1 MLDRHRIEHFPI
13 AFFAMIMGLSGLSL
27 AWQKAAEVLHT
38 PAVVGTFL
46 VLATAALF
54 ILLATLYLTKLVRF
68 PAAVKA
74 ELQHPVK
81 MSFFPA
87 ISISLVLLGT
97 ALRGLSPDLAYG
109 LWAVGAFAHLLV
121 TLYIVTQ
128 WMHQAHF
135 EISHINPTWFI
146 PAVGNILVPIAGVG
160 FGHTELSWFFFSI
173 GILFWVVLLT
183 IVFYR
188 VFFHT
193 PLPGRLLPTL
203 FIMIAPPAAG
213 FVAYIQLAGGL
224 DGFGRILVNIGL
236 FLTLLL
242 LVQVRRFAALQ
253 FFLSFWAYSFP
264 MAAMTIATLIHH
276 ELTGSQRSLWLG
288 GILLGVTTVLIGW
301 LIGLTMRAAAHD
313 QICQPEG

>member
-1 MLDRHRIEHFPI
+1 MTDSHRIEHFPI

-38 PAVVGTFL
+38 PAVVGTAL
-46 VLATAALF
+46 VLATAGIFLVLVG
-54 ILLATLYLTKLVRF
+54 IYLTKLVRF
-68 PAAVKA
+68 PAAVAA
-74 ELQHPVK
+74 ELRHPVK

-109 LWAVGAFAHLLV
+109 LWIAGASAHLLV

-135 EISHINPTWFI
+135 EITHINPTWFI

-160 FGHTELSWFFFSI
+160 FGHATLSWFFFSI
-173 GILFWVVLLT
+173 GILFWLVLLT

-188 VFFHT
+188 VFFHA

-203 FIMIAPPAAG
+203 FIMVAPPAAG
-213 FVAYIQLAGGL
+213 FVAYIQLAGSL
-224 DGFGRILVNIGL
+224 DGFARILVNIGL

-242 LVQVRRFAALQ
+242 LVQARRFASLQ

-276 ELTGSQRSLWLG
+276 ELTGSDVFLWLG
-288 GILLGVTTVLIGW
+288 AVLLGLTTVLISW
-301 LIGLTMRAAAHD
+301 LIGLTIRAAANG